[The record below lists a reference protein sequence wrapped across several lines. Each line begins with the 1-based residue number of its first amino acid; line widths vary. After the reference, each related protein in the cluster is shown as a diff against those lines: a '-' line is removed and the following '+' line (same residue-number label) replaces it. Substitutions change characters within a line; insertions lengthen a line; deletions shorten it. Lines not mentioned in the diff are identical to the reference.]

1 MTARVV
7 GSLFITAT
15 AAGVVSA
22 ATQGT
27 TRGVMVFVMAV
38 AIAFIAPTLF
48 PVLKAHGEG
57 LAMGYVVARTLEVVF
72 LMSAIAPLAHVHI
85 DEVWGH
91 ASAVYFCVSVALLNV
106 LLFRSKLVP
115 RWISVWALVA
125 VVPYLAGAVLVLLDV
140 LAQTQ
145 AAVLFVPLALNE
157 MVLAV
162 WLLTRGLS
170 AAPGPD
176 VREQGEPGLVE
187 SH

>member
-22 ATQGT
+22 ATQGA
-27 TRGVMVFVMAV
+27 TRGLMVFLMAV

-48 PVLKAHGEG
+48 PILKQHGEG

-72 LMSAIAPLAHVHI
+72 LMSAVAPLANLQI
-85 DEVWGH
+85 DELWGH
-91 ASAVYFCVSVALLNV
+91 ASAIYFCVSVVLLNS

-115 RWISVWALVA
+115 RWISVWALIA

-140 LAQTQ
+140 LSQTQ
-145 AAVLFVPLALNE
+145 AGALFVPLAVNE

-162 WLLTRGLS
+162 WLLAKGFRTSSGR
-170 AAPGPD
+170 A
-176 VREQGEPGLVE
+176 
-187 SH
+187 

>member
-1 MTARVV
+1 MTARIT

-27 TRGVMVFVMAV
+27 TRGLCVFLMAV

-48 PVLKAHGEG
+48 PVLKQHGEG
-57 LAMGYVVARTLEVVF
+57 AAMGYVVARTLEVVF
-72 LMSAIAPLAHVHI
+72 LMTAIAPIAHLQI

-91 ASAVYFCVSVALLNV
+91 ASAIYFCVSVVLLNA
-106 LLFRSKLVP
+106 LLFRSRLVP

-125 VVPYLAGAVLVLLDV
+125 VVPYLTGAVLVLL
-140 LAQTQ
+140 
-145 AAVLFVPLALNE
+145 AVNE

-162 WLLTRGLS
+162 YLLVKGFTSPRTRF
-170 AAPGPD
+170 
-176 VREQGEPGLVE
+176 
-187 SH
+187 

>member
-7 GSLFITAT
+7 GSLFVTAT

-48 PVLKAHGEG
+48 PVLKPHGEG

-72 LMSAIAPLAHVHI
+72 LMSAIAPLAHVHT

-91 ASAVYFCVSVALLNV
+91 AGAIYFCVSVGLLNV
-106 LLFRSKLVP
+106 LLFRSRLVP
-115 RWISVWALVA
+115 RWISVWALIA
-125 VVPYLAGAVLVLLDV
+125 VVPYLAGAVLVLLGV
-140 LAQTQ
+140 LSQTQ
-145 AAVLFVPLALNE
+145 AGALFVPLALNE
-157 MVLAV
+157 MVLAG
-162 WLLTRGLS
+162 WLLVKGFRQSPGVS
-170 AAPGPD
+170 PAASG
-176 VREQGEPGLVE
+176 RA
-187 SH
+187 